1 MGGISRNKGKLG
13 ERELAGLISEY
24 LGYEVRRRV
33 RQRDGDSDLEGV
45 PGWCIEVKRHR
56 TASRADLRVWWCQA
70 CTQAEKVAQKPVLAY
85 RRDRDEWRM
94 VWPVAMHLG
103 VQQAHMWMDYAWT
116 VEASVEAWASVVR
129 EVVAAERAG
138 RV

>member
-1 MGGISRNKGKLG
+1 
-13 ERELAGLISEY
+13 
-24 LGYEVRRRV
+24 
-33 RQRDGDSDLEGV
+33 
-45 PGWCIEVKRHR
+45 
-56 TASRADLRVWWCQA
+56 
-70 CTQAEKVAQKPVLAY
+70 
-85 RRDRDEWRM
+85 M